1 MAKAIVSSRKN
12 AVPSK
17 EQLQIAAAAYESA
30 YRQVA
35 DGMQKLHAAVE
46 DKTAA
51 ALRKQGIHA
60 TPEQI
65 EAYRE
70 AQRKSAPLSQE
81 DQAAR
86 AKRSREYAERLL
98 CDVGVR
104 IGDVGVMAESLKN
117 GELDEL
123 GSEATGRLIFLA
135 CVRAACELQHAG
147 KLLGL
152 KDVADSA
159 AIGVMTD
166 ANNL

>member
-86 AKRSREYAERLL
+86 AKRSREYGESLL

-104 IGDVGVMAESLKN
+104 IGDLGAMAEAVAA
-117 GELDEL
+117 GDMDEL
-123 GSEATGRLIFLA
+123 GHEALGRLMFLA
-135 CVRAACELQHAG
+135 CIRAARELQHAS

-152 KDVADSA
+152 KKLAGSVEVDSMA
-159 AIGVMTD
+159 S
-166 ANNL
+166 ANDL